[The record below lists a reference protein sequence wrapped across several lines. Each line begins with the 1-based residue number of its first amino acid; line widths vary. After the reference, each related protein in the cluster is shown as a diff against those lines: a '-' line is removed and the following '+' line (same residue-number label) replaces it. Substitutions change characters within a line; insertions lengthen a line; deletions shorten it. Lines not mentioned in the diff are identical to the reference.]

1 MSKFRVIDNNAVFQ
15 QMLDENEC
23 LPDGHLA
30 RFILGAVQQMNLSA
44 LEDAYVGSG
53 STPYAPATFLALFI
67 YGSQETKLF

>member
-30 RFILGAVQQMNLSA
+30 RFILGAVQQMGMGLSSNA
-44 LEDAYVGSG
+44 AC
-53 STPYAPATFLALFI
+53 A
-67 YGSQETKLF
+67 

>member
-44 LEDAYVGSG
+44 FEDAYVGSG
-53 STPYAPATFLALFI
+53 SKPYAPATFLALFI